1 MSTFE
6 NFSALFFRHLRK
18 PARRRQQVMSL
29 ELLEQRLALS
39 TVSGRNVDNTTVE
52 LPPRQRVLGYDS
64 GRIWPWLG
72 VCDAIST
79 RSMRFQLLL
88 QLAKRYY

>member
-1 MSTFE
+1 MGLKMALGLYIKRFNETFDLYSINVFCPVQDCE
-6 NFSALFFRHLRK
+6 IQHNQA
-18 PARRRQQVMSL
+18 
-29 ELLEQRLALS
+29 E
-39 TVSGRNVDNTTVE
+39 VSNTTVE

-79 RSMRFQLLL
+79 RSMRFQLIL